1 MSKYD
6 AIADKLGNEI
16 LEKSQKVIGIT
27 GTSCIGKSTLTD
39 ILKQKLEIEFSVTV
53 IDVDSYLKEEI
64 RGGKSYW
71 NRCSEY
77 LKPMYFDWEALS
89 LDLNKLKDGRSVEK
103 QLYQRGNGWSGKVI
117 YQPADYYIVEGLFLD
132 SVEAAEYIAYDKM
145 IALTAPD
152 EYIYDMRVKRDEFY
166 RQNYKEFTRTA
177 EETIKEIES
186 TLTAGKAYSVCRNKC
201 PRTEIF
207 VQETCCTEIT
217 GE

>member
-6 AIADKLGNEI
+6 VIAEKLIQEI
-16 LEKSQKVIGIT
+16 IQDSQRIIGLT

-39 ILKQKLEIEFSVTV
+39 ILKGKLETSYKVTV

-77 LKPMYFDWEALS
+77 LKPEYFDWKELS
-89 LDLNKLKDGRSVEK
+89 EDLKQLDSGKCVEK
-103 QLYQRGNGWSGKVI
+103 QIYQRGNGWSGKIV

-132 SVEAAEYIAYDKM
+132 SYEAAEYIIYDRM
-145 IALTAPD
+145 IALTASD
-152 EYIYDMRVKRDEFY
+152 EYIYNMRVLRDEFY
-166 RQNYKEFTRTA
+166 RQNFKDFTRTK

-186 TLTAGKAYSVCRNKC
+186 TLKAGKAYAIYKDKWT
-201 PRTEIF
+201 RTEIL
-207 VQETCCTEIT
+207 VQEESCTEIT